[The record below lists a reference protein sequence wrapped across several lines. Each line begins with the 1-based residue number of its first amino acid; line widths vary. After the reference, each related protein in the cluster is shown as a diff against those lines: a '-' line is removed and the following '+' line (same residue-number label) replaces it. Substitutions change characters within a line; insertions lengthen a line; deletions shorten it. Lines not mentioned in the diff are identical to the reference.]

1 MLKTLLHCK
10 GSQISY
16 SAITHVFSD
25 DGNEDVNDGDVC
37 DCSGEA
43 GQ

>member
-1 MLKTLLHCK
+1 MRKEVAHETD
-10 GSQISY
+10 Y
-16 SAITHVFSD
+16 DFSD
-25 DGNEDVNDGDVC
+25 DGNEDLDDGDVC